1 MKAKPLLSFKYRLL
15 IFALCISLIPITA
28 LTLTYYFHSR
38 NTLKHQILENLR
50 AIAEAKRLHVL
61 CSMEV
66 VKSRTADF
74 STDGFIKHYLEIYN
88 RGRVLKK
95 GLIRR
100 LSNHLLKNKLPLN
113 NYLEAIIVTNEHG
126 VVVSSTQEEL
136 QGKSIADQNV
146 FLQGTSMGYGQVY
159 IGQPHYSPYFD
170 TNCIYITAPIL
181 SEHDSEILG
190 VVINVYCFSILNKI
204 TTNRIGMG
212 ETGEVYLVNK
222 NKIMLTESRFIDKAP
237 LKLVVDTEPIHK
249 AIEGN
254 QEMLGIYSDYRGVP
268 VIGASLQIPEYG
280 WILLSEIDRSE
291 AFAPLK
297 RLGIIA
303 LILGIV
309 GSTSVIILG
318 ITITSSMSKPIKE
331 LTNATEILASGNLNH
346 RVQIS
351 RNDEIGILANG
362 FNTMAESL

>member
-1 MKAKPLLSFKYRLL
+1 M
-15 IFALCISLIPITA
+15 
-28 LTLTYYFHSR
+28 
-38 NTLKHQILENLR
+38 
-50 AIAEAKRLHVL
+50 
-61 CSMEV
+61 
-66 VKSRTADF
+66 
-74 STDGFIKHYLEIYN
+74 
-88 RGRVLKK
+88 
-95 GLIRR
+95 
-100 LSNHLLKNKLPLN
+100 SNHLLKNKLPLD

-126 VVVSSTQEEL
+126 VVVSSTQEEQ

-159 IGQPHYSPYFD
+159 IGQPHNSSYFD
-170 TNCIYITAPIL
+170 TNRIYITAPIL
-181 SEHDSEILG
+181 FEHDSEILG

-268 VIGASLQIPEYG
+268 VIGVSLQIPEYG

-291 AFAPLK
+291 AFAPL
-297 RLGIIA
+297 R
-303 LILGIV
+303 
-309 GSTSVIILG
+309 GS
-318 ITITSSMSKPIKE
+318 M
-331 LTNATEILASGNLNH
+331 NL
-346 RVQIS
+346 
-351 RNDEIGILANG
+351 
-362 FNTMAESL
+362 